1 MLRLG
6 VLGCLLLTAGLVVLA
21 MGRSSAHATV
31 EHSCGL
37 TDRQFIS
44 NYQVQLES
52 VGMYGDD
59 YLSGAATAGDVI
71 SAADEAARI
80 VRTSA
85 PFDTSLQT
93 VKHYAPAMFVEYGRA
108 VRARSKGKDSTSHM
122 YRAYNIGAAVQDTLR
137 EAEPA
142 LSAAGC
148 DVSSLLT
155 KTAN

>member
-6 VLGCLLLTAGLVVLA
+6 VVACLLITAGFVVLA

-44 NYQVQLES
+44 NYQVQLEA
-52 VGMYGDD
+52 VGMYGSD
-59 YLSGAATAGDVI
+59 YLNGSATAGDVI
-71 SAADEAARI
+71 SAANEAARI
-80 VRTSA
+80 VHTSA

-93 VKHYAPAMFVEYGRA
+93 VKHFAPAMFVEYGRA
-108 VRARSKGKDSTSHM
+108 VRARSKGKDSTAHM
-122 YRAYNIGAAVQDTLR
+122 YRAYSIGAAVQDTLR
-137 EAEPA
+137 EAQPA

-148 DVSSLLT
+148 DVSPLLT
-155 KTAN
+155 KTAS